1 MRHGRIFIQS
11 LYHFKHE
18 PSFFLYLCIKP
29 LSLARLFLNRISKT
43 KQYSIS
49 FILVVLVAGVCYSLS
64 SLIGYQVVALILLV
78 SVSLIAMFFDFFPV
92 MLAAVLSAL
101 IWDYFFIPPKFTF
114 HVNNAEDALMLLMYF
129 FIAMVNAVLT
139 HKIRKVEKEDNKK
152 EEEEN
157 TLKLYNTLL
166 NSLSHE
172 LRTPIS
178 TIIAATDNLQAGN
191 SRLSDMNKKE
201 LVNEISKASLRLN
214 RQVENLLNMS
224 RLESGII
231 LPKKDWVDM
240 NELVHGVVNRLKEII
255 GNRVVN
261 IQVRDNLPLFKL
273 DYGLME
279 QILQNLLHNAAV
291 NISKY
296 AVITIRALCVENKLI
311 LVVEDTGEGFP
322 DNEIEKVFEKFYRLK
337 NSKTGGTGLGLSIV
351 KGFVEAQR
359 GTIKLQNTEEGGAC
373 FTIEIPT
380 EVSHPNTLRHE

>member
-1 MRHGRIFIQS
+1 M
-11 LYHFKHE
+11 
-18 PSFFLYLCIKP
+18 
-29 LSLARLFLNRISKT
+29 ARFFLNRISKP
-43 KQYSIS
+43 KQYLIS
-49 FILVVLVAGVCYSLS
+49 VVLVILISAICYSLS
-64 SLIGYQVVALILLV
+64 SLIGYKIVALILLV

-92 MLAAVLSAL
+92 MIAALLSAL

-114 HVNNAEDALMLLMYF
+114 HVNDAEDALMLLMYF

-139 HKIRKVEKEDNKK
+139 YKIRQVEKQENKK
-152 EEEEN
+152 EGEEN

-191 SRLSDMNKKE
+191 TRISEGNKEE

-224 RLESGII
+224 RLESGVI
-231 LPKKDWVDM
+231 LPKKDWVDV

-261 IQVRDNLPLFKL
+261 IQVKDNLPLFKL

-279 QILQNLLHNAAV
+279 QILQNLLHNAAL

-296 AVITIRALCVENKLI
+296 CVITVRALCVENKLI
-311 LVVEDTGEGFP
+311 LVVEDTGDGFP
-322 DNEIEKVFEKFYRLK
+322 PDEIDKVFEKFYRLK

-351 KGFVEAQR
+351 KGFIEAQH
-359 GTIKLQNTEEGGAC
+359 GKIKLENMEEGGAR

-380 EVSHPNTLRHE
+380 EISYPNNLRNE